1 MDNYKQIML
10 YLDSR
15 KASTNDIGDF
25 KFKFSETIKADYIEL
40 IDYQLPWSFANVD
53 WSNNDIVFNLFPENT
68 TILLYIPPGYYD
80 SKRFIDTLN
89 VLMNPKK
96 LDKKTSVY
104 PYLMEISLSE
114 ENKLKFTMYS
124 DNHILK
130 FDYAKSTASSL
141 LGLTENMTIDCTQKY
156 DSDYLLDSPIQC
168 IIIDDLNHD
177 LSFKISNIN
186 GEDLIIN
193 SIIPNGAYTTD
204 SLKVALFNILNVYE
218 FGRPKYD
225 YIMTLYYVFD
235 SHRFKFRM
243 QYILSQHNM
252 TLLASSSFVSN
263 VFEQSIDFVIPGTT
277 SSAGFGDVFLDKIFN
292 TLTITSLNKHIA
304 FFVEG
309 NNTGGGRVESF
320 DLPEGM
326 MEVAPFIQ
334 YLYTHFNIAV
344 AGVKVYQDLD
354 ITPSLSSLGHI
365 NICVKGYYN
374 IKLLY
379 ADSTAHSI
387 LGFSQDVDMDNMKR
401 AQNLTF
407 TLPINLLNIDHLE
420 IRLPQTI
427 HNIEASEDGKFM
439 DQSECDLCEIV
450 KLSTFQ
456 MGAMI
461 SPTNQTGMIHAINNH
476 RKMMSDLIVRITDQK
491 GFTPTQYYYTKDFSF
506 LLTFR
511 LYYLQR

>member
-1 MDNYKQIML
+1 L
-10 YLDSR
+10 
-15 KASTNDIGDF
+15 
-25 KFKFSETIKADYIEL
+25 
-40 IDYQLPWSFANVD
+40 
-53 WSNNDIVFNLFPENT
+53 NT
-68 TILLYIPPGYYD
+68 LL
-80 SKRFIDTLN
+80 
-89 VLMNPKK
+89 NPKK
-96 LDKKTSVY
+96 LDKKTAVY
-104 PYLMEISLSE
+104 PYLMEITLSE

-130 FDYAKSTASSL
+130 FDYAKTTASSL

-193 SIIPNGAYTTD
+193 AVIPNGAYTTD
-204 SLKVALFNILNVYE
+204 SLKVALFNILNIQEY
-218 FGRPKYD
+218 GRNKFD
-225 YIMTLYYVFD
+225 YIMEVFYVFD

-243 QYILSQHNM
+243 QYILAVHNM
-252 TLLASSSFVSN
+252 TLLASSSFVSR
-263 VFEQSIDFVIPGTT
+263 VFEQSVDFVIPGTT
-277 SSAGFGDVFLDKIFN
+277 SIHFGDVFLDKIFN
-292 TLTITSLNKHIA
+292 TLTITALNKHVA
-304 FFVEG
+304 FFVEVQ
-309 NNTGGGRVESF
+309 NTGGRVESF

-326 MEVAPFIQ
+326 MEVAPFMQ

-344 AGVKVYQDLD
+344 AGVKIYQDLD
-354 ITPSLSSLGHI
+354 ITPTLSSLGHI
-365 NICVKGYYN
+365 NICVKGYYH

-387 LGFSQDVDMDNMKR
+387 LGFSNDVDMDNMKR

-427 HNIEASEDGKFM
+427 HNVEASEDGKFM
-439 DQSECDLCEIV
+439 DPSEADLCEIV

-476 RKMMSDLIVRITDQK
+476 RKVMSDLIVRITDQK
-491 GFTPTQYYYTKDFSF
+491 GCTPSQYYYTKDFAF